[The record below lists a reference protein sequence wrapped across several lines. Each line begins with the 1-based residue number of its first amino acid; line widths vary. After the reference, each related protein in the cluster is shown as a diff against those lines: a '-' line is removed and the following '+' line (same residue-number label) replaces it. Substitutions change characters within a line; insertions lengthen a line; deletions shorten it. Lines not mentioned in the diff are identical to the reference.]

1 MINRTAR
8 PEGATWT
15 EDQWDAISLHGHD
28 MLVAAAAGSGKTAVL
43 VERIIRRITDEQE
56 LVDVD
61 RLLVATFTNAAAAEM
76 RHRISEALERELER
90 NPESGHVRRQL
101 ALIGR
106 ASITT
111 LHSFCLDV
119 IRTHY
124 QQVGLDPGFRIANE
138 TESDLMRQ
146 DLIEELFE
154 EQYGESTEDS
164 PFWKLAEWFSGEKSD
179 DALYRLVQKLYDEA
193 RSHPWPLEWLWSA
206 ARMFSRETGASD
218 PWIPGLLVSVRMELA
233 GIISLLQD
241 AVELAEQPG
250 GPTPYLLNLYEDMEA
265 VKYLQQVADFSWEH
279 LYDSFQGASFGKLK
293 PCKGNEYN
301 KQLQEQV
308 KDLRNKAKEQLSG
321 LAEELFSRTLQEYE
335 EELQQLAPLM
345 QALVKLVI
353 EFGTRYQSAKQVKG
367 LVDFSDLEHYCLQLL
382 SETDPLT
389 GKLQPSEI
397 AQGYREHFI
406 EVLLDEYQDTNRV
419 QETIVAFISRELPGN
434 RFMVGDVKQS
444 IYRFRLAEPGLFLEK
459 YKNYPLD
466 HTVPGQRIDLAKNFR
481 SRSPVVDGVN
491 YIFNNIMGEEIGEI
505 AYDDRA
511 RLVYGAEYYPV
522 WSQLTNGSE
531 AIEVLLIDRSEPEL
545 ELSGSQ
551 EEADQEATTAS
562 ASADPFTDS
571 LSESEETGEGIDS
584 AAEAREMETVQLEA
598 RMIASQIRK
607 LLGETG
613 ERVFQVFD
621 KSSGCLR
628 NASYRDIV
636 ILLRATQQWSPVLIE
651 ELRQQGIPAYA
662 ELNTGYFSAMEVENI
677 LSLLKVIDNP
687 FQDIPLASVL
697 RSPIVQLS
705 EEQLALIRIASPQS
719 PFYEAV
725 CWYAKESSNE
735 TEIPQGVG
743 IDSNLRDKLEL
754 FLGHLHNWRQEAR
767 QGALADLIWSIYRS
781 TGFYDFI
788 GGLPGGQQRQANLR
802 ALYDRA
808 RQYES
813 TSFRGLFRF
822 LRFVERMKDS
832 GKDLGTARALG
843 EQEDVVRIMSIHKS
857 KGLEF
862 PVVFV
867 AALSKRFNMR
877 DLADAF
883 MVHKDLG
890 FGPRFTDTAAR
901 TSYPTLPWL
910 AIRRKLRMEMIA
922 EEMRVL
928 YVALT
933 RAREKLYLVASIKG
947 TDKLLHN
954 WAKYMNHDQM
964 LLPDAVVAGARTYM
978 DWIGPALMRHPDGAA
993 LRDHIGITGRHA
1005 PYLDSEASM
1014 WKIHLIRPE
1023 SVAAM
1028 AQAAVAIDIDEDR
1041 KQAVLH
1047 LQPVDEGQGQYW
1059 EHQVTHRL
1067 AWEYPQN
1074 EASGLP
1080 SKISVTELKRQSD
1093 HYRMLERE
1101 SPELAIPEA
1110 AVPVSPFITARRP
1123 RFMELRQMNA
1133 AERGTV
1139 FHAVM
1144 QYISIES
1151 EPSISDVDRALDE
1164 MVERVLLTPEQ
1175 RKVVDPEV
1183 IVAFFQSSVGQRML
1197 QSSEVYRE
1205 LPFSLGLSAKEA
1217 YPSLELGN
1225 LAESETVLLQG
1236 MIDCLFVEE
1245 KGLVLVDFKTDRLW
1259 IDAVA
1264 SGKVFGERS
1273 VKVSAVGS
1281 VEGSAAVSVETVKE
1295 RHQKQIDLYAE
1306 AIEKIWKRPVTG
1318 KYIFLFEGARLLE
1331 L

>member
-1 MINRTAR
+1 MINRTDK
-8 PEGATWT
+8 PEGTTWT
-15 EDQWDAISLHGHD
+15 EDQWDAISIHGHD

-43 VERIIRRITDEQE
+43 VERIIRRISNEQE
-56 LVDVD
+56 PVDVD

-76 RHRISEALERELER
+76 RHRISEALEKELER
-90 NPESGHVRRQL
+90 SPDSGHLRKQL

-154 EQYGESTEDS
+154 EQYGEAAEDS
-164 PFWKLAEWFSGEKSD
+164 HFWKLAEWFSGEKSD
-179 DALYRLVQKLYDEA
+179 DALYRLVQKLYDDA
-193 RSHPWPLEWLWSA
+193 RSHPWPLQWLQEA
-206 ARMFSRETGASD
+206 ANQFDRNPETPN
-218 PWIPGLLVSVRMELA
+218 PWIPDLLVSVRLELD
-233 GIISLLQD
+233 GIVLLLQD
-241 AVELAEQPG
+241 ATELAERPG
-250 GPTPYLLNLYEDMEA
+250 GPAPYLLNLQEDMDT
-265 VKYLQQVADFSWEH
+265 VTYLKQVAEYSWEH
-279 LYDSFQGASFGKLK
+279 LYDSFQGASFGKLR
-293 PCKGNEYN
+293 PCKGADYD
-301 KQLQEQV
+301 KLLQEQV
-308 KDLRNKAKEQLSG
+308 KELRNKAKDQLSG
-321 LAEELFSRTLQEYE
+321 LAEELFSRTPQEYDK
-335 EELQQLAPLM
+335 ELQILAPLM
-345 QALVKLVI
+345 HTLVELVM
-353 EFGTRYQSAKQVKG
+353 EFSTRYQHAKKEKG

-382 SETDPLT
+382 SEVDPGT
-389 GKLQPSEI
+389 GKLQPSDI
-397 AQGYREHFI
+397 ALGYRERYV

-419 QETIVAFISRELPGN
+419 QETIVSFISRENPGN

-459 YKNYPLD
+459 YKNYPIDD
-466 HTVPGQRIDLAKNFR
+466 HIPGQRIDLAKNFR

-491 YIFNNIMGEEIGEI
+491 YIFKHIMGEEVGEI
-505 AYDDRA
+505 AYDSRA
-511 RLVYGAEYYPV
+511 QLVHGAAYYPA
-522 WSQLTNGSE
+522 WNQLANGSE
-531 AIEVLLIDRSEPEL
+531 AIELLMIDRTEEV
-545 ELSGSQ
+545 ELSST
-551 EEADQEATTAS
+551 ADDADSEAS
-562 ASADPFTDS
+562 ATITDDPFTDGLADS
-571 LSESEETGEGIDS
+571 QEGGNGLDL
-584 AAEAREMETVQLEA
+584 ATEAREMETVQLEA
-598 RMIASQIRK
+598 RMIAAQIHK
-607 LLGETG
+607 LLGHTG

-621 KSSGCLR
+621 KASGG
-628 NASYRDIV
+628 YRDATYRDVV
-636 ILLRATQQWSPVLIE
+636 ILLRATGQWSPIMIE

-662 ELNTGYFSAMEVENI
+662 ELNTGYFSAMEVEVV
-677 LSLLKVIDNP
+677 LSLLKLIDNP

-705 EEQLALIRIASPQS
+705 EEQLAQIRIASPRS
-719 PFYEAV
+719 SFYEAV
-725 CWYAKESSNE
+725 SLYATESPLDSE
-735 TEIPQGVG
+735 VAKAAP
-743 IDSNLRDKLEL
+743 IDALLRNKLAL
-754 FLGHLHNWRQEAR
+754 FLQNLQGWRNEAR
-767 QGALADLIWSIYRS
+767 QGALADLIWNIYRA

-808 RQYES
+808 RQYEA

-877 DLADAF
+877 DLTEAF

-890 FGPRFTDTAAR
+890 FGPKFTDAAAR

-933 RAREKLYLVASIKG
+933 RAREKLYLLATVKG
-947 TDKLLHN
+947 MDKLLYN
-954 WAKYMNHDQM
+954 WSKYIDHDQM
-964 LLPDAVVAGARTYM
+964 LLPDAAVAGARSYM
-978 DWIGPALMRHPDGAA
+978 DWIGPALMRHPDGNV
-993 LRDHIGITGRHA
+993 LRDYAAVSGRHA
-1005 PYLDSEASM
+1005 AYLDGEESL

-1028 AQAAVAIDIDEDR
+1028 VQAAATVEMDESR

-1047 LQPVDEGQGQYW
+1047 LEPVDEGQGQYW
-1059 EHQVTHRL
+1059 EFQVTHRL
-1067 AWEYPQN
+1067 AWTYAHQQ
-1074 EASGLP
+1074 ASELP

-1093 HYRMLERE
+1093 HYRVLSRDSEE
-1101 SPELAIPEA
+1101 STFPEA
-1110 AVPVSPFITARRP
+1110 AVPSQSSITARRP
-1123 RFMELRQMNA
+1123 RFMELKQMNA

-1139 FHAVM
+1139 FHSVM
-1144 QYISIES
+1144 QYIPLDH
-1151 EPSISDVDRALDE
+1151 EPSAIDVVRALDE
-1164 MVERVLLTPEQ
+1164 MVDKELLTAEQ
-1175 RKVVDPEV
+1175 HKLLDPEI
-1183 IVAFFQSSVGQRML
+1183 IVAFFTSSVGIRLL
-1197 QSSEVYRE
+1197 QASEVYRE
-1205 LPFSLGLSAKEA
+1205 IPFSLGLSAKEA
-1217 YPSLELGN
+1217 YSSKELSSMD
-1225 LAESETVLLQG
+1225 ESETVLLQG

-1245 KGLVLVDFKTDRLW
+1245 NGLVLVDFKTDRLL
-1259 IDAVA
+1259 DD
-1264 SGKVFGERS
+1264 GE
-1273 VKVSAVGS
+1273 
-1281 VEGSAAVSVETVKE
+1281 AAIEAIKE
-1295 RHQKQIDLYAE
+1295 RHKQQIDLYAN
-1306 AIEKIWKRPVTG
+1306 AVEKIWKRPVTG
-1318 KYIFLFEGARLLE
+1318 KYIFLFDGAKLLE